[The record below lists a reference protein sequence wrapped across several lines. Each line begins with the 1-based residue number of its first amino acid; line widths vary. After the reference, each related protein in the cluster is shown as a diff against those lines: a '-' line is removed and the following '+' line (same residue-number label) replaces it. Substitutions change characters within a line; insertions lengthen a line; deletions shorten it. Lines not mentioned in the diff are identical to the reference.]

1 MGHFLH
7 QITAR
12 NLLSFGPAGMTLDLQ
27 PLNVLIGP
35 NGSGKSNLLSAIS
48 LLQAAP
54 HDLARPVREG
64 GGVRSW
70 IWQGH
75 PETPAYLEVLAES
88 GEASQS
94 ERLRHSIEFTPAGR
108 RFDLVDERVENELPK
123 RGEDDVY
130 FFYRYQG
137 GSPAINVRDENGTG
151 GRRLKRD
158 DFAADESV
166 LSQLNDPE
174 RLPELADLNHAYR
187 SIRLYRE
194 WQFGRK
200 AIVRQWQRD
209 DVRPRPLRED
219 FANLG
224 MFLNGL
230 RQYPRVKSALF
241 EKLANLYD
249 GLTDFELDFTGDSVQ
264 ISFTEG
270 DFPIPASRL
279 SDGSLRYL
287 CLLSILLDPEPPRLV
302 GIEEPELGMH
312 PDLIPGLADLLVDAS
327 RRCQLVVTTHSDIL
341 VDALSERPESI
352 IICEK
357 NGGQTTM
364 ERLDHANLAHWLE
377 EYRLG
382 NLWISGELGG
392 KRW

>member
-12 NLLSFGPAGMTLDLQ
+12 NLLSFGPIGMTLELQ

-54 HDLARPVREG
+54 RELARPVREG
-64 GGVRSW
+64 GGVRNW
-70 IWQGH
+70 IWQGQ
-75 PETPAYLEVLAES
+75 PETPAYLEVLAEN
-88 GEASQS
+88 GEASRS
-94 ERLRHSIEFTPAGR
+94 ERLRHSIEFTAAGR
-108 RFDLVDERVENELPK
+108 SFELVDERVENELPNPVS
-123 RGEDDVY
+123 DDVY
-130 FFYRYQG
+130 FYYRYQHG
-137 GSPAINVRDENGTG
+137 NPAINVRDEVGA
-151 GRRLKRD
+151 RRLKRGA
-158 DFAADESV
+158 FAVDESV
-166 LSQLNDPE
+166 LSQLHYPE
-174 RLPELADLNHAYR
+174 QLPELAYLNHAYR

-194 WQFGRK
+194 WEFGRK
-200 AIVRQWQRD
+200 AAMRQWQRA

-241 EKLANLYD
+241 EKLADLYD

-270 DFPIPASRL
+270 DFSIPASRL

-287 CLLSILLDPEPPRLV
+287 CLLSILLDPDPPRLV

-341 VDALSERPESI
+341 VDALSERPESVV
-352 IICEK
+352 ICEK
-357 NGGQTTM
+357 NDGQTTM